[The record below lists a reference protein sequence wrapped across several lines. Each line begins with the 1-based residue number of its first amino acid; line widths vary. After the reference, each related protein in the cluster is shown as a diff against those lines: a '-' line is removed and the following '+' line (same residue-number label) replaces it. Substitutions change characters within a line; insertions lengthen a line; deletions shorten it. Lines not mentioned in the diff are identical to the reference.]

1 MCKQLKMSLRPRGVM
16 EKCTLCSERTD
27 RGEEPM
33 CVVCCPARARVFGNL
48 DDPESALSQLSRQKN
63 VRILLEEKGTRP
75 QVFYYE

>member
-1 MCKQLKMSLRPRGVM
+1 M

>member
-1 MCKQLKMSLRPRGVM
+1 MLFRS
-16 EKCTLCSERTD
+16 
-27 RGEEPM
+27 
-33 CVVCCPARARVFGNL
+33 FGNL